1 VRFGVKIVFL
11 GAPGAGKGT
20 QAELVSK
27 ALGIPVIGLGH
38 MIREEIKKDT
48 ALGKQLKEISDAGQL
63 LPDETAIE
71 MVTARIK
78 QQDCEKGCAL
88 DAFPRTVFQAEALE
102 SIGSGVDLVVNLQI
116 SDEIIIERLKGR
128 RECPKCF
135 ATYHL
140 IAHPPKAEGVCDFCK
155 TALITRQDDHP
166 KTVRERLEVYHQQ
179 TEPLIR
185 YYQKIGKLMTLNA
198 TDHPQAITRQ
208 ILARLEVH

>member
-1 VRFGVKIVFL
+1 MKIVFL

-27 ALGIPVIGLGH
+27 ALGIPVIGLGQ
-38 MIREEIKKDT
+38 MIREEIKKDS
-48 ALGKQLKEISDAGQL
+48 ALGKQLKETSDAGHL

-71 MVTARIK
+71 MVTARIE
-78 QQDCEKGCAL
+78 QHDCEKGCAL

-102 SIGSGVDLVVNLQI
+102 NIGGGVDLVVNLQI

-135 ATYHL
+135 ATYH
-140 IAHPPKAEGVCDFCK
+140 IHAHPPKKEGICDFCN
-155 TALITRQDDHP
+155 TPLITRQDDRP
-166 KTVRERLEVYHQQ
+166 ETVRERLKVYHRQ

-185 YYQKIGKLMTLNA
+185 YYQKIGKLMTVDA
-198 TDHPQAITRQ
+198 TDNPQTITQ
-208 ILARLEVH
+208 KILARLGEHG